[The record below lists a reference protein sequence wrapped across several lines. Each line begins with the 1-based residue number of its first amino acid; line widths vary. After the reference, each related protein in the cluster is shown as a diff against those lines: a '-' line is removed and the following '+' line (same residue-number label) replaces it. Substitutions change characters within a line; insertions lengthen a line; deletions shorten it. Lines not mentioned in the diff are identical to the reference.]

1 MPRSDRELMV
11 AFKEGD
17 PEAFDAL
24 LRRYERMLANYFY
37 KQCYDRTFAQDLVQE
52 TFLRI
57 LRSAHRYRPEAKFKT
72 FLFTV
77 ARNLWID
84 QHRSRKSAPRT
95 ISADTPWGD
104 EGATLGDTVAAET
117 TSAADRMENRE
128 AAGLVRQA
136 LQELPDGQR
145 DVWILAVDQDLK
157 QREIAAVL
165 EIPLG
170 TVKSRMNAAV
180 TRLRGLL
187 GGALR

>member
-1 MPRSDRELMV
+1 MSRSDRELMV
-11 AFKEGD
+11 AFQEGD
-17 PEAFDAL
+17 PEAFDVL
-24 LRRYERMLANYFY
+24 LRRYERMLANYFH

-52 TFLRI
+52 TFLRV

-84 QHRSRKSAPRT
+84 QHRSRKAAPRT
-95 ISADTPWGD
+95 ISADLPLGE
-104 EGATLGDTVAAET
+104 EGATLAELVP
-117 TSAADRMENRE
+117 DRE
-128 AAGLVRQA
+128 AAATDRLQDREAAALVRDA
-136 LQELPDGQR
+136 LLELPDGQR
-145 DVWILAVDQDLK
+145 EVWLLAVDQDLK
-157 QREIAAVL
+157 QREIAEVL
-165 EIPLG
+165 GIPLG

>member
-1 MPRSDRELMV
+1 MPRTDRELMV
-11 AFKEGD
+11 AFQEGD

-24 LRRYERMLANYFY
+24 LLRYERMLANYFY
-37 KQCYDRTFAQDLVQE
+37 KQCYDRTLALDLVQE

-95 ISADTPWGD
+95 ISADLPIGED
-104 EGATLGDTVAAET
+104 GATVGDSVPAELPSAHERTVAG
-117 TSAADRMENRE
+117 E
-128 AAGLVRQA
+128 AAGLVREA
-136 LQELPDGQR
+136 LERLPEGQR
-145 DVWILAVDQDLK
+145 EVWLLAVEQDLK
-157 QREIAAVL
+157 QREIAEVL
-165 EIPLG
+165 GIPVG

-180 TRLRGLL
+180 GRLRGML
-187 GGALR
+187 GSALR